1 MSEATGLPKR
11 VKLKNGRIVTLRPLE
26 KSDEADLGRF
36 FADLPPEATEFLR
49 DDVRDPQVIRRFI
62 EERDPDRVYCILA
75 LTDEGRIVADATLHK
90 DPRGW
95 RRHVG
100 EIRVVVAPELQK
112 QRLAS
117 ALIRELVAHASFIG
131 LKKVVAQILDS
142 QPEVKLSFERH
153 GFRQEA
159 RLVGHALD
167 MHGRPH
173 DILVLTNH
181 VDALWDSMQDL
192 LTDLDT
198 RGSEF

>member
-1 MSEATGLPKR
+1 MSNGFPKR
-11 VKLKNGRIVTLRPLE
+11 VKLKNGRVVTLRPLE
-26 KSDEADLGRF
+26 KSDETGLGRF
-36 FADLPPEATEFLR
+36 FAELPREATEFLR

-75 LTDEGRIVADATLHK
+75 LADGDRIVADATLHK

-95 RRHVG
+95 RRHLG

-117 ALIRELVAHASFIG
+117 ALIRELVAHASFVG

-142 QPEVKLSFERH
+142 QPEVKLAFERH

-167 MHGRPH
+167 MHDRPH
-173 DILVLTNH
+173 DILVLTND
-181 VDALWDSMQDL
+181 VEALWDSMQDL

-198 RGSEF
+198 RRSEF